1 MWPCRTRYAMSALPL
16 AGSALGLS
24 WATGRVSASACAS
37 RCLRQST
44 IEPRRLLKQR
54 CSTISSSLQR
64 RCTRRCACLVR
75 VAYLSSCV
83 LTLRASVCSYYDVL
97 CELLMTQLRD
107 GGLAVIGGKR
117 YYFGTGGGT
126 ESFAV
131 ALSKTGVLECTV
143 ARVFDDGKSNI
154 REMLLV
160 RRLPSPAQRPLHEQ
174 QDGVSRDNDVSMD

>member
-1 MWPCRTRYAMSALPL
+1 M
-16 AGSALGLS
+16 
-24 WATGRVSASACAS
+24 
-37 RCLRQST
+37 
-44 IEPRRLLKQR
+44 
-54 CSTISSSLQR
+54 
-64 RCTRRCACLVR
+64 
-75 VAYLSSCV
+75 